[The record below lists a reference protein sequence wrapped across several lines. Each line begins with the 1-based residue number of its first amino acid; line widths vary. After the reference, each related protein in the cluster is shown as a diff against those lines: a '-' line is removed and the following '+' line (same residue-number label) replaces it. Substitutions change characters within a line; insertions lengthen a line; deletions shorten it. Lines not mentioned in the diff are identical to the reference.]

1 MELISV
7 KFMLFLA
14 ALLGCYYG
22 AGKLAPKAQ
31 WVVLLAASLGFYG
44 LAGNWEGLVY
54 ILVTALITWAAGLG
68 LDALARKSAA
78 ARKAAASRDERKAIR
93 KGFDAKRRAVLVAAL
108 LACFAILAYHKYW
121 NVFLAQIGLAS
132 SPTSLGILLPLGMS
146 FYIFQSTG
154 YVIDV
159 YNERTEPERNF
170 AHHLLFVSFFPQ
182 LIQGPINHHAKLA
195 HQLFETHAPELR
207 GMRRGALRFAFGAFK
222 KLTIANTLSSTVA
235 LAFAN
240 IDEGMPG
247 ALALYGVLCY
257 SLQMYADFSGGIDMV
272 EGVAE
277 LLGIEME
284 PNFRQPY
291 LSTSLS
297 VFWQRWH
304 MSLGAWMRDYVF
316 YPLALTRPMKAL
328 GKWAGKSL
336 GRHAGR
342 TLPACVANIIV
353 FVLVGV
359 WHGIEGHFIA
369 WGLYN
374 GIVIALSD
382 LLSPAFA
389 QVNERLGI
397 DTASRPWRIFAII
410 RTFIVVN
417 IGRYFDIIPRVGDA
431 FIALRNTVTNFLSMP
446 LADVLASANAMGSG
460 RVAYLPMALAGF
472 IVVMIVDIRAEA
484 GRDVRS
490 DVLGLPLA
498 ARIALYL
505 ALGTLALAC
514 FTFVSNGG
522 GGFLYANF

>member
-7 KFMLFLA
+7 KFALFLVVLLA
-14 ALLGCYYG
+14 AYFG

-31 WVVLLAASLGFYG
+31 WVVLLVASFVFYG
-44 LAGNWEGLVY
+44 LAGNWEGIVY
-54 ILVTALITWAAGLG
+54 ILVTAAITWGAGLG
-68 LDALARKSAA
+68 LKALADKSAA
-78 ARKAAASRDERKAIR
+78 ARKEISDREERRALR
-93 KGFDAKRRAVLVAAL
+93 KRFDAKRRALMAGAL

-121 NVFLAQIGLAS
+121 NVFLAEIGLES
-132 SPTSLGILLPLGMS
+132 SPSSLGILLPLGMS

-159 YNERTEPERNF
+159 YNERTEPEANF
-170 AHHLLFVSFFPQ
+170 ARHLLFVSFFPQ

-195 HQLFETHAPELR
+195 HQLFEPHAPEVER
-207 GMRRGALRFAFGAFK
+207 MRRGALRFAYGAFK
-222 KLTIANTLSSTVA
+222 KLAIANSLQATVA
-235 LAFAN
+235 LAFSD
-240 IDEGMPG
+240 ITPSMPG
-247 ALALYGVLCY
+247 VLAIYGVLCY
-257 SLQMYADFSGGIDMV
+257 SAQMYADFSGGIDMV

-297 VFWQRWH
+297 NFWQRWH

-328 GKWAGKSL
+328 GRAAGARL

-359 WHGIEGHFIA
+359 WHGIEWHFIA

-382 LLSPAFA
+382 LLSPVF
-389 QVNERLGI
+389 QSVSERLSLPLESFG
-397 DTASRPWRIFAII
+397 WKVFAII

-417 IGRYFDIIPRVGDA
+417 IGRYFDVIVDVGDA
-431 FIALRNTVTNFLSMP
+431 FIALRNSIFNFMP
-446 LADVLASANAMGSG
+446 VSLADALSAANPMGSG
-460 RVAYLPMALAGF
+460 RMAFLPMAAIACVVVA
-472 IVVMIVDIRAEA
+472 IVSIRYES
-484 GRDVRS
+484 GRDVRAEF
-490 DVLGLPLA
+490 LALA
-498 ARIALYL
+498 APVRIAVYL
-505 ALGTLALAC
+505 ALGTLALTC

-522 GGFLYANF
+522 GGFLYANY